1 MRSIEKDEFLP
12 LGFLFIHSFLNG
24 IALTFFE
31 TTANTLF
38 LMHYSTS
45 QLPYVYILTALF
57 SVIAGFYYSKL
68 EEKLSIETL
77 LKITMLFVLFIVLF
91 FLLFINFSDSKL
103 AYMGIMVMKDMIWMF
118 AGMEFGILSGLMFN
132 IRQGKRLFGLLMSG
146 EILAGIIGGLS
157 VGFLLEYIDTINLLF
172 ISSITLIISFVLL
185 LKILNKFSETFKADA
200 KNKEVSKEKDT
211 SAFSLFKNR
220 YYVLF
225 FSISM
230 LAFFIFYFIDYV
242 FYFKVQETFSDEK
255 ELASFFG
262 IFFALLNIVN
272 LISSLFVSGVV
283 LSRFGVTFGLLA
295 IPVLA
300 LGGTISLLI
309 TALFSVSIGFLILIT
324 VKLLNE
330 VIDISILNPTFK
342 LLNKSIPRSQRVKVL
357 AFRETVIGPTT
368 MGTAGV
374 FLLGASFFE
383 GLDIV
388 YYVII
393 VMSIAWLILAKYLK
407 NEYVKSLKKLLIQR
421 EVFYD
426 HLLLADIDENL
437 FINGLSSENEI
448 EVVYCLNALV
458 KVGHKDIQNYLINLS
473 SHKSHRVRL
482 SVLEHIA
489 NLELKSF
496 ISTLEVRIESED
508 NPEVFIV
515 LLQTYCKLA
524 TYESVE
530 IVSRFV
536 ECSNPSIQSGAIIGL
551 IENSGVDGVVVA
563 GTALN
568 KLFESDDKEKKII
581 ALNILKLMKIPSF
594 HKALQESLEN
604 EDRDV
609 KSVAITVVGNLKIE
623 KFLSQIFEALEH
635 DEFRNTTVLALIKF
649 GSSACPLVIEHF
661 DKIDDLNSKLA
672 LIRVLATMKTKASY
686 DFVLAKLDEPLLHDT
701 ILEKL
706 FENNYIA
713 QDRLF
718 IRSLLMKNIKEI
730 LFNLTALDSLT
741 KNSYKNSKQ
750 VLKELTDKKVANL
763 FLILGFLYAKET
775 LVQCRLNYKSS
786 SKDKKAYAIEIID
799 NMIPVDI
806 KKIILPILDEISLDK
821 KIMSY
826 SGMFEQKK
834 YVEEVFFQSLL
845 NDDSIYPILKISIL
859 YEIGQNKQRKYFN
872 QVQRLTKHHNSVVRE
887 TALWTLSQFNQR

>member
-458 KVGHKDIQNYLINLS
+458 KVGHKDIQNYLIN
-473 SHKSHRVRL
+473 
-482 SVLEHIA
+482 
-489 NLELKSF
+489 
-496 ISTLEVRIESED
+496 
-508 NPEVFIV
+508 
-515 LLQTYCKLA
+515 
-524 TYESVE
+524 
-530 IVSRFV
+530 
-536 ECSNPSIQSGAIIGL
+536 
-551 IENSGVDGVVVA
+551 
-563 GTALN
+563 
-568 KLFESDDKEKKII
+568 
-581 ALNILKLMKIPSF
+581 
-594 HKALQESLEN
+594 
-604 EDRDV
+604 
-609 KSVAITVVGNLKIE
+609 
-623 KFLSQIFEALEH
+623 
-635 DEFRNTTVLALIKF
+635 
-649 GSSACPLVIEHF
+649 
-661 DKIDDLNSKLA
+661 
-672 LIRVLATMKTKASY
+672 
-686 DFVLAKLDEPLLHDT
+686 
-701 ILEKL
+701 
-706 FENNYIA
+706 
-713 QDRLF
+713 
-718 IRSLLMKNIKEI
+718 
-730 LFNLTALDSLT
+730 
-741 KNSYKNSKQ
+741 
-750 VLKELTDKKVANL
+750 
-763 FLILGFLYAKET
+763 
-775 LVQCRLNYKSS
+775 
-786 SKDKKAYAIEIID
+786 
-799 NMIPVDI
+799 
-806 KKIILPILDEISLDK
+806 
-821 KIMSY
+821 
-826 SGMFEQKK
+826 
-834 YVEEVFFQSLL
+834 
-845 NDDSIYPILKISIL
+845 
-859 YEIGQNKQRKYFN
+859 
-872 QVQRLTKHHNSVVRE
+872 
-887 TALWTLSQFNQR
+887 